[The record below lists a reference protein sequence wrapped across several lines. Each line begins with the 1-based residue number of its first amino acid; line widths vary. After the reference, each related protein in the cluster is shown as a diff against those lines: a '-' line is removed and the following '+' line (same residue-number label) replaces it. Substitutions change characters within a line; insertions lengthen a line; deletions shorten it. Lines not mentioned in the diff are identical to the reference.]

1 MKCCQ
6 ESSENREGMGR
17 EWEGKGKGRGRE
29 GKGRGRKCSVGEEC
43 QLINRSDGTQ

>member
-17 EWEGKGKGRGRE
+17 EWEGKGKGRE
-29 GKGRGRKCSVGEEC
+29 GKGKKMFCR
-43 QLINRSDGTQ
+43 